1 MELAS
6 GPALL
11 RETQRERPLIGAGAM
26 VLVAGEELH
35 LPLSSSAAPSVSPS
49 PSPSLCRQLPVLMV
63 WTLTSSFA
71 LSFSHPVF
79 PFQVTPTPSL
89 SLCVPRLTLSPLR
102 RPFYFSIL
110 KHLSLYSPSLL
121 FIFLSLSYRRSL
133 M

>member
-6 GPALL
+6 GPARL
-11 RETQRERPLIGAGAM
+11 RETQRERPLIGAGVM

-35 LPLSSSAAPSVSPS
+35 LPLSSSTAPSVSPS
-49 PSPSLCRQLPVLMV
+49 PSPSLCRQLLVLMV
-63 WTLTSSFA
+63 WALTSSFA
-71 LSFSHPVF
+71 LCLSVF

-89 SLCVPRLTLSPLR
+89 PLCIPRLTLSPLR

-110 KHLSLYSPSLL
+110 KHRSLYSPSFL
-121 FIFLSLSYRRSL
+121 FILLSLSSCRSL